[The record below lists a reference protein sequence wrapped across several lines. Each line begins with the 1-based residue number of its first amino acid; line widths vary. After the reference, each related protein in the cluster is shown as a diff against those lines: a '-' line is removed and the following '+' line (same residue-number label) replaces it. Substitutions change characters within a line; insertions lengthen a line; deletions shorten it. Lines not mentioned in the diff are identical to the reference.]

1 MISTMRSLAIGFLAS
16 TALATPAIAQSGAN
30 DTPPSPKAQVA
41 TDGTAP
47 DSTEIIVTAQ
57 KREENLSKVPLS
69 IQAIGTKRLDQLNI
83 SNFEQ
88 YTKQLP
94 SVSFQTSQPGV
105 TVVYMRGVATGG
117 DGNHSGSLPSVGT
130 YLDEQPVT
138 TIGGTLDIHI
148 YDVARIESLA
158 GPQGT
163 LYGASSEAGT
173 IRIITNK
180 PKLHTTEGR
189 IDGEINTVAH
199 GGRGGKLEG
208 MINLPVADR
217 IAFRGVGYVQHDAGY
232 IDNIRGDRTYIGTPI
247 TVSDGEGGTTVT
259 GYNPGITVNNR
270 NLVKKNFNDTTTY
283 GGRAALKIDLD
294 DNWTVTPTVL
304 HQNLKS
310 NGNFSYDPKLGDLK
324 IDRFFPEVRKD
335 KFTQA
340 ALTVEGKIGNFDL
353 TYAGAYLDRK
363 TFTTSDY
370 TDYTDTYDEAYASVG
385 GLANYEYFQDAAG
398 NTLDPRQHITS
409 TDHFR
414 KMSQEFRISSP
425 HDQPFRVIAGAFYQR
440 QSNNIFQDYLVDNL
454 APLLSVNGRP
464 GTLWLTKQKRID
476 KDYALFGEATYDV
489 TPQFTITAGGR
500 LFRYDNSLFGFN
512 GFGRNP
518 AYITGT
524 DGDPLPGSPAPN
536 AAGSSGTGVGAC
548 LTTSGDTLKNSQI
561 NLTDTTFAPG
571 SLAGTPCTNVGHVAD
586 GRAVPNR
593 AKGSGF
599 THRLNATYKLT
610 PNTLIYATWSRGFRP
625 GGINRRIG
633 QSYQPDY
640 LTNYELG
647 LKITA
652 MNGAVHWNT
661 AVYHQIWRKFQFSYL
676 GLNSLTVI
684 QNGRDATINGIESDV
699 SYTGGG
705 LTLNAAAAYTDAK
718 TKGNICNIGSDTAAA
733 CTSVIDQVQDEIVS
747 PSGTRLPI
755 TPRFKGSASARYSW
769 TVSGATKAHVQGVV
783 SHQSS
788 ASTSLRTSDPAL
800 GGTDPNSF
808 LGRLRAYT
816 LVDASTGLDWRN
828 MNIELYVQNLFD
840 KRNDLSRGTACSI
853 CTRTLIVPGTPRTI
867 GLRAGYKF

>member
-1 MISTMRSLAIGFLAS
+1 MTFSTLRHAAFLLAS
-16 TALATPAIAQSGAN
+16 TALATPALSQT
-30 DTPPSPKAQVA
+30 TPASDVAPTPKAQVA
-41 TDGTAP
+41 TDSTAP

-57 KREENLSKVPLS
+57 KRSENLSRVPIS

-94 SVSFQTSQPGV
+94 SVSFQTLQPGV

-148 YDVARIESLA
+148 YDIARIESLA

-189 IDGEINTVAH
+189 IDVEGNTVAH

-208 MINLPVADR
+208 MINLPIADR

-232 IDNIRGDRTYIGTPI
+232 IDNVPGSRTYCGTAVRDGDGNIIGCNL
-247 TVSDGEGGTTVT
+247 DG
-259 GYNPGITVNNR
+259 IAVNNN

-294 DNWTVTPTVL
+294 DSWTVTPTVL
-304 HQNLKS
+304 YQNLKS

-335 KFTQA
+335 KFIQA

-363 TFTTSDY
+363 TYTTSDY
-370 TDYTDTYDEAYASVG
+370 TDYADTYDQAYASYG
-385 GLANYEYFQDAAG
+385 GLANYFYFQDAAG
-398 NTLDPRQHITS
+398 RTIDPRQHITG

-414 KMSQEFRISSP
+414 KMSQEFRIASP
-425 HDQPFRVIAGAFYQR
+425 QDQPFRVIAGAFYQR
-440 QSNNIFQDYLVDNL
+440 QSNDIFQDYIIDNL

-464 GTLWLTKQKRID
+464 GTLWLTKQKRVD

-489 TPQFTITAGGR
+489 TPKFTITAGGR
-500 LFRYDNSLFGFN
+500 VFRYDNSLFGFA

-518 AYITGT
+518 AFIQGAE
-524 DGDPLPGSPAPN
+524 DNPPPN
-536 AAGSSGTGVGAC
+536 GAGSSRTGVAACYTVGGLTLRNAQLAGAP
-548 LTTSGDTLKNSQI
+548 TTLAG
-561 NLTDTTFAPG
+561 G
-571 SLAGTPCTNVGHVAD
+571 SLAGTPCTNVAD
-586 GRAVPNR
+586 FVNGAVVPKR

-599 THRLNATYKLT
+599 THRLNATYKAN
-610 PNTLIYATWSRGFRP
+610 PNTLLYATWSRGFRP
-625 GGINRRIG
+625 GGINRRVG
-633 QSYQPDY
+633 DPYQPDF
-640 LTNYELG
+640 LTNYEAG

-661 AVYHQIWRKFQFSYL
+661 AVYHQIWRKFQFSFL

-718 TKGNICNIGSDTAAA
+718 TKGNICASFTADAN
-733 CTSVIDQVQDEIVS
+733 CTGDVIVA

-755 TPRFKGSASARYSW
+755 TPRFKGSATARYSW
-769 TVSGATKAHVQGVV
+769 NLAGATKAHVQVGVA
-783 SHQSS
+783 HQSS
-788 ASTSLRTSDPAL
+788 ASTALRTYDPAVR
-800 GGTDPNSF
+800 TNPATF

-816 LVDASTGLDWRN
+816 LVDAATGLDWRSFN
-828 MNIELYVQNLFD
+828 VELYVANLFD

-853 CTRTLIVPGTPRTI
+853 CERTLIVPGTPRTI